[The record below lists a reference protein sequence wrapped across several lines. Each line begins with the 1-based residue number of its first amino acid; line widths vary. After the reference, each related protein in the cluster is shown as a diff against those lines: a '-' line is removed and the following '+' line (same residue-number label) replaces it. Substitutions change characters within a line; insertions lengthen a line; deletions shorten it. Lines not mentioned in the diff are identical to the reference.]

1 MPEAVEQKFNY
12 IKDPKRRKFA
22 GMLYKLDQSVGE
34 ITQTLQEAG
43 SLQDSIIGIIFLVT
57 KSFRGNVFPEYL
69 EKKTEATA

>member
-34 ITQTLQEAG
+34 ITQTLQEVG

-57 KSFRGNVFPEYL
+57 KSFRGTQL
-69 EKKTEATA
+69 AGACA